1 DRLVLTLDDVPEA
14 DRFAYWRE
22 TVAEE
27 MFGVTGE
34 RIAEQAAP
42 FAARVTGSI
51 SASLTHFRY
60 RSDGLPVF
68 RRPRDIA
75 RHSWDGQIW
84 LRRENGEGS
93 SLKYP
98 WQEFVTRPGDLFVA
112 DTNVPFTME
121 TRRSY
126 DADLWFFP
134 RALIDP
140 HLAPSRRPRSLL
152 LAENN
157 GINGLIKAYLDA
169 LAGQIDYL
177 TDAEAGAVADNFC
190 RLLAVA
196 CGSAMGDHREAIGAA
211 KLEQAKRYIGLH
223 LSDPE
228 LTPEKAA
235 GALNM
240 SVRQLQR
247 LFEPSGTGFAQYLL
261 LRRLQ
266 ECRAALTSPIGADRS
281 VTDIAFAWGF
291 NSLATFYRTFR
302 RSFGAAPNELRAAA
316 PGRHGLRHDL
326 AGAEKTQRQKS
337 ATT

>member
-1 DRLVLTLDDVPEA
+1 
-14 DRFAYWRE
+14 
-22 TVAEE
+22 
-27 MFGVTGE
+27 
-34 RIAEQAAP
+34 
-42 FAARVTGSI
+42 
-51 SASLTHFRY
+51 
-60 RSDGLPVF
+60 
-68 RRPRDIA
+68 
-75 RHSWDGQIW
+75 
-84 LRRENGEGS
+84 
-93 SLKYP
+93 
-98 WQEFVTRPGDLFVA
+98 
-112 DTNVPFTME
+112 
-121 TRRSY
+121 
-126 DADLWFFP
+126 
-134 RALIDP
+134 
-140 HLAPSRRPRSLL
+140 
-152 LAENN
+152 
-157 GINGLIKAYLDA
+157 
-169 LAGQIDYL
+169 
-177 TDAEAGAVADNFC
+177 
-190 RLLAVA
+190 
-196 CGSAMGDHREAIGAA
+196 AA